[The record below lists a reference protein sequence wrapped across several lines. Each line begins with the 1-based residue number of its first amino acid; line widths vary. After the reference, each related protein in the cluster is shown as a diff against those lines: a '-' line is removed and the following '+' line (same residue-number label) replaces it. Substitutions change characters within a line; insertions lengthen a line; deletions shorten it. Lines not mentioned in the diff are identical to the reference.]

1 MEAPEELLYSSAD
14 LWLRVDGDIA
24 TLGVTDFAQ
33 DQLGEVVYV
42 ELPEP
47 AAAVRA
53 GEPFGVIESV
63 KVVSDLDAPV
73 SGEVTAVNVALAEAP
88 ERVNESPYG
97 AGWMIELRLSDRGE
111 LDGLLD
117 AGEYRERHPE

>member
-1 MEAPEELLYSSAD
+1 MEAPEELLYSNAE
-14 LWLRVDGDIA
+14 LWVRVAGEIA

-33 DQLGEVVYV
+33 DQLGEVVYL
-42 ELPEP
+42 ELPAP
-47 AAAVRA
+47 AATVRA

-63 KVVSDLDAPV
+63 KAVSDLDAPV

-88 ERVNESPYG
+88 ERVNEAPYG
-97 AGWMIELRLSDRGE
+97 EGWLIELRLSDRAE

-117 AGEYRERHPE
+117 GGEYRERHPE